1 MSVKGLLQRAMPV
14 LAIAAAGQPLLA
26 QEETR
31 DNLLGAGLGM
41 GMIGFMCCFYLV
53 IYLYFAFCIYRI
65 AQKCN
70 VEMAWLAWIPIV
82 QVIPLIQAARKPL
95 WWIILLLIPLVNIVI
110 AVIIWMGVAEQRGKP
125 SWVGILMIVPLVNLV
140 IPAYL
145 AFSD

>member
-1 MSVKGLLQRAMPV
+1 MRAEWIFRRALPAMA
-14 LAIAAAGQPLLA
+14 LALAALPALA
-26 QEETR
+26 QR
-31 DNLLGAGLGM
+31 DDAASVLGAGLGA
-41 GMIGFMCCFYLV
+41 GMIGFMCCFYV
-53 IYLYFAFCIYRI
+53 AIYVYFAFCIYKI

-82 QVIPLIQAARKPL
+82 QVVPLIQAARKPL
-95 WWIILLLIPLVNIVI
+95 WWIVLLLIPLVNIVI
-110 AVIIWMGVAEQRGKP
+110 GIIIWMGVAEQRGKP

>member
-1 MSVKGLLQRAMPV
+1 MSVKEMLRKSIPV
-14 LAIAAAGQPLLA
+14 LAAASAALPVLA
-26 QEETR
+26 QEDTR
-31 DNLLGAGLGM
+31 GSLLGAGLGA

-53 IYLYFAFCIYRI
+53 IYLYFAFCIFKI

-125 SWVGILMIVPLVNLV
+125 SWVGILMIVPLVNLI